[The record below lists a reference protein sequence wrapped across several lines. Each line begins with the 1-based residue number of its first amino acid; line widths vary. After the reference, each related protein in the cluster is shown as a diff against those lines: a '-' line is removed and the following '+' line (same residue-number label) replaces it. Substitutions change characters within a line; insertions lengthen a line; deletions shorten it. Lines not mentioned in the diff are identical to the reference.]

1 MITRVLR
8 NAAWLGLGEVGVKSG
23 LLLAAIL
30 VAHASGPSG
39 MGTFTVAYSAALI
52 AVLIGA
58 LGQQEVL
65 IREVARS
72 PGAAHSLLGTSR
84 IVQIRSA
91 RWLLPMAVVG
101 ALLVPEG
108 SLRFALLAFLPY
120 AMLRTATVTYGAA
133 FKGFDRMDV
142 ETRARGLET
151 VVAVTLIGVIAVL
164 RWPVWTTGA
173 AFSIGAGLG
182 LIWIR
187 RRDGELGLRGSALGP
202 SALLREGLPFM
213 ALAVVSQ
220 LIANADRFLLEL
232 LGVARAEIGYWGT
245 AGIIVWAMVALPQ
258 LISVALYPSFSRR
271 AEAGGSPRRAGLL
284 AGLGGAVCGVVCAGG
299 LWILGDPLV
308 RLAFGADFAPA
319 VPLLQRLSLALPG
332 AFAMTVMG
340 SVYAAW
346 RRQRRV
352 LWILGGALLGSLAL
366 NMMWIPSMGVSAPA
380 TVAPLVYTLTALAM
394 ALGIVGAGTG
404 TGKAE

>member
-72 PGAAHSLLGTSR
+72 PGAAHGLLGASR
-84 IVQIRSA
+84 LVQIRSA
-91 RWLLPMAVVG
+91 RWLLPIAAVG

-108 SLRFALLAFLPY
+108 SLRFTLLAFLPY

-151 VVAVTLIGVIAVL
+151 AVAVTAIGVIAIL

-187 RRDGELGLRGSALGP
+187 RREGELGSGMSTLGP
-202 SALLREGLPFM
+202 SSLLSEGLPFM

-245 AGIIVWAMVALPQ
+245 AGIIVWAMAALPQ
-258 LISVALYPSFSRR
+258 LVSVALYPSFSRR
-271 AEAGGSPRRAGLL
+271 AEAGGSPQRAGLL
-284 AGLGGAVCGVVCAGG
+284 AGLGGAVCGLVCAGG
-299 LWILGDPLV
+299 LWILADPLV

-366 NMMWIPSMGVSAPA
+366 NMMWIPSMGVLAPA
-380 TVAPLVYTLTALAM
+380 TVAPLVYTLTAVAM
-394 ALGIVGAGTG
+394 ALGIVGSGTG